1 MGNKEICNEQG
12 DGKQRQA
19 ADFQFERFPP
29 GEFLLHLDGLR
40 DDAVAIDQ
48 GVSINNLLFDRNGLS
63 GGLCLQRMMQNTI
76 RHGSSRFGVFVLQ
89 DGCGVEGG
97 HPLHDDQ
104 QLNEGRVVNR
114 PDLRPD
120 FHPGTVLDW
129 KRPDSTASGSGEQ
142 EKQWQI
148 LIHCRF
154 GYSVSFRCL

>member
-63 GGLCLQRMMQNTI
+63 GGLCLQRMMQTPSDTEAADLAYLFS
-76 RHGSSRFGVFVLQ
+76 RTDAVSRVDTRSTMTSS
-89 DGCGVEGG
+89 
-97 HPLHDDQ
+97 
-104 QLNEGRVVNR
+104 
-114 PDLRPD
+114 
-120 FHPGTVLDW
+120 
-129 KRPDSTASGSGEQ
+129 STKA
-142 EKQWQI
+142 
-148 LIHCRF
+148 
-154 GYSVSFRCL
+154 VS